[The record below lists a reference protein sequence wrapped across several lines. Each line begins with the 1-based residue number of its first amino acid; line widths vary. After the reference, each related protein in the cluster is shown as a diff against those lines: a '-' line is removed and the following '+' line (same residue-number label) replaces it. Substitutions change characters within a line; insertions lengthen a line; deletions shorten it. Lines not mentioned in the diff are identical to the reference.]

1 MYLFLLIKG
10 KDVIILIEGDDMKL
24 IENIEKEKYEEF
36 VKSHPKSHFLQSY
49 AWGEF
54 AKSEKNLIPHYVG
67 LLDDNEKLVATALL
81 LEKKLPLGFSYL
93 YSPRGYVIDFR
104 NKELL
109 DTFTKE
115 LKIFAKKKKA
125 IFIKLDPDTVY
136 HEEDN
141 VGNQIINND
150 DEVIRNLTE
159 LGYKHLGF
167 TKNFE
172 TMQPRYTFRI
182 MMDKP
187 WEEIENN
194 FSKTTKQRIKKA
206 EDLMV
211 DVKIGTEEDLK
222 TFYDLM
228 ILTENRKDFVT
239 HNLKY
244 YQSLYHIWNQDNS
257 CQLFLGSID
266 LNKIINKQNNV
277 LDDLKKE
284 LEFLD
289 KENLSKSEKTKK
301 QEIEKRI
308 EKINTDLEKYIMAQT
323 EYENNITLSA
333 HFIIEYGN
341 KSWVLYAG
349 NHNIL
354 SETYT
359 NYKTYETHI
368 KYYYDKGIKIYDQF
382 GTIGDLRKDNPLLG
396 LHEFKKKFGGN
407 YVEFTGEF
415 DLVLNKFMYFV
426 FTKLVPI
433 YRNIIK
439 KNAKKKNKR

>member
-1 MYLFLLIKG
+1 
-10 KDVIILIEGDDMKL
+10 MKF
-24 IENIEKEKYEEF
+24 IENIDKDRYEEF
-36 VKSHPKSHFLQSY
+36 VKNHPKSHFLQSY

-54 AKSEKNLIPHYVG
+54 AKLEKNLFPHYVG
-67 LLDDNEKLVATALL
+67 LLDETDNIVASSLL

-93 YSPRGYVIDFR
+93 YAPRGYVIDF
-104 NKELL
+104 NDKELL
-109 DTFTKE
+109 NTFTSE
-115 LKIFAKKKKA
+115 LKKYAKKKKA
-125 IFIKLDPDTVY
+125 IFIKIDPDYVY
-136 HEEDN
+136 NEEDN
-141 VGNQIINND
+141 FGNKVIENNDLAINNL
-150 DEVIRNLTE
+150 IS

-182 MMDKP
+182 MMDRN
-187 WEEIENN
+187 WDEIENN

-206 EDLMV
+206 DDLMV
-211 DVKIGTEEDLK
+211 EVKIGDENDLQ
-222 TFYDLM
+222 TFYNLM

-244 YQSLYHIWNQDNS
+244 YQTLYRIWNQDNS
-257 CQLFLGSID
+257 CNLFLGSID
-266 LNKIINKQNNV
+266 LNKIINKQNNLV
-277 LDDLKKE
+277 DDLKKE
-284 LEFLD
+284 LELLN

-301 QEIEKRI
+301 QELQKRI
-308 EKINTDLEKYIMAQT
+308 EKLNSDLQKYLMAQT
-323 EYENNITLSA
+323 EFDNNITLSA

-349 NHNIL
+349 NHNVL

-359 NYKTYETHI
+359 NYKTYLEHI
-368 KYYYDKGIKIYDQF
+368 KYYYDKKIKIYDQF
-382 GTIGDLRKDNPLLG
+382 GTIGDLNKDNPLIG

-415 DLVLNKFMYFV
+415 DLVLNKPMYFV
-426 FTKLVPI
+426 FTKLVPF

-439 KNAKKKNKR
+439 NRAKKKNKR

>member
-1 MYLFLLIKG
+1 MRF
-10 KDVIILIEGDDMKL
+10 V
-24 IENIEKEKYEEF
+24 ENIEKDKYEEF
-36 VKSHPKSHFLQSY
+36 VKNHPKSHFLQSY

-54 AKSEKNLIPHYVG
+54 ARLEKNLIPHYVG
-67 LLDDNEKLVATALL
+67 LLDDSNNVVASSLL

-93 YSPRGYVIDFR
+93 YAPRGYIIDFD
-104 NKELL
+104 NMDLL
-109 DTFTKE
+109 SEFTKE
-115 LKIFAKKKKA
+115 LKNYAKKKKA
-125 IFIKLDPDTVY
+125 IFIKIDPDNIY
-136 HEEDN
+136 NEED
-141 VGNQIINND
+141 VSGNKIIENNNSSINNL
-150 DEVIRNLTE
+150 IK

-182 MMDKP
+182 MMEDRS

-206 EDLMV
+206 NDLFAE
-211 DVKIGTEEDLK
+211 VKVGNENDIE
-222 TFYDLM
+222 TFYNLM

-244 YQSLYHIWNQDNS
+244 YQTLYNIWNQDNS
-257 CQLFLGSID
+257 CELFLGSID
-266 LNKIINKQNNV
+266 LNKIINKQNNL

-284 LEFLD
+284 LEPLKKD
-289 KENLSKSEKTKK
+289 NLSKSEKTKK

-308 EKINTDLEKYIMAQT
+308 DKINSDLEKYLMVQT
-323 EYENNITLSA
+323 EYENNLTLSA

-382 GTIGDLRKDNPLLG
+382 GTIGDLNKDNPLIG

-407 YVEFTGEF
+407 YVEFAGEF
-415 DLVLNKFMYFV
+415 DLILNKPMYFV
-426 FTKLVPI
+426 FTKLVPF

-439 KNAKKKNKR
+439 NRAKKKNKR